1 MQLHTAVSSS
11 PEPTWL
17 HMMSLQDACSTA
29 RDVSVIRLPKVRSL
43 AKALWKHSSS
53 DLLDRSGSAR
63 WCACFSHSGGMIGP
77 RLQATGCVGCAV
89 GRGPQRENAWTPF
102 LASFG
107 VSEWAVGPWAPCR
120 QALVVAPRPPRRC
133 AYLSECGHAM
143 WDITKL
149 IVGASEFVSRFRA
162 VGPRVESAWRCG

>member
-1 MQLHTAVSSS
+1 MQQHTAVSSS

-107 VSEWAVGPWAPCR
+107 VSEWAVGPLPSGSGRRSATSTPLRLSFRMWACH
-120 QALVVAPRPPRRC
+120 VGHNEVD
-133 AYLSECGHAM
+133 CGCFGICEQIQSS
-143 WDITKL
+143 W
-149 IVGASEFVSRFRA
+149 ASR
-162 VGPRVESAWRCG
+162 